1 MVSKTTTENK
11 PAPFLQLHP
20 KDVKMMNVKQKAAK
34 TSKVKKQKL
43 VLREQ
48 LFGDIDEG
56 LLWDRTKQTGFTT
69 IPRTFPILAQI
80 MDELADKGKPV
91 SGAYFALWCRVFDE
105 SLVEIK
111 NPGQL
116 AAESGFSGQ
125 RAISTWN
132 GRMAK
137 LVELGFIEA
146 QEGALGDYEFI
157 LIYNPYLIIKQLYD
171 DKKVNKIRYLSLFA
185 RSQEIGATDLG

>member
-1 MVSKTTTENK
+1 
-11 PAPFLQLHP
+11 
-20 KDVKMMNVKQKAAK
+20 MNIKQKIARA
-34 TSKVKKQKL
+34 SKVRKQKL

-48 LFGDIDEG
+48 LFGNIDED

-69 IPRTFPILAQI
+69 IPRTFPIIAQI

-91 SGAYFALWCRVFDE
+91 SGTYFALWCRVFDE
-105 SLVEIK
+105 ALVEIK

-116 AAESGFSGQ
+116 ASESGFSGQ

-137 LVELGFIEA
+137 LVELGFIKA
-146 QEGALGDYEFI
+146 QEGSLGVYEYV
-157 LIYNPYLIIKQLYD
+157 LIYNPYLIIKKHYD
-171 DKKVNKIRYLSLFA
+171 NCKFGKPRYLSLFT
-185 RSQEIGATDLG
+185 RSQEIGATDLD

>member
-1 MVSKTTTENK
+1 M
-11 PAPFLQLHP
+11 L
-20 KDVKMMNVKQKAAK
+20 NVKQKAAK

-48 LFGDIDEG
+48 LFGDVDED

-80 MDELADKGKPV
+80 MDELAEKGKPV
-91 SGAYFALWCRVFDE
+91 SSAYFALWCRVFDE
-105 SLVEIK
+105 SLIEIK
-111 NPGQL
+111 SPGQL
-116 AAESGFSGQ
+116 AIESGFSGQ

-137 LVELGFIEA
+137 LVELGFILA
-146 QEGALGDYEFI
+146 QEGALGGYEYI
-157 LIYNPYLIIKQLYD
+157 LIYNPYLIIKKHYE
-171 DKKVNKIRYLSLFA
+171 DKKVSKPRYLSLFA
-185 RSQEIGATDLG
+185 RAQEIGATDLG

>member
-1 MVSKTTTENK
+1 M
-11 PAPFLQLHP
+11 L
-20 KDVKMMNVKQKAAK
+20 NVKQKAAK

-43 VLREQ
+43 ALREQ
-48 LFGDIDEG
+48 IFGEIKAD

-69 IPRTFPILAQI
+69 IPRTFPLVAQI
-80 MDELADKGKPV
+80 MDELAEKGKPV
-91 SGAYFALWCRVFDE
+91 SSAYFALWCRVFDE

-116 AAESGFSGQ
+116 ATESGFSGQ

-137 LVELGFIEA
+137 LVELGFIQAE
-146 QEGALGDYEFI
+146 EGPLGSYEYV
-157 LIYNPYLIIKQLYD
+157 LIYNPYLIIKKLYD
-171 DKKVNKIRYLSLFA
+171 EKRVSKQKYISLFTRA
-185 RSQEIGATDLG
+185 QEIGAGDLN